1 MLHSLVSLS
10 FWGNVAVTLV
20 LTHVTVL
27 GVTIYLHRC
36 QAHRALDLNPVLA
49 HFFRLWLW
57 LSTSMGTRAWVA
69 VHRKHHTFVDTEE
82 DPHSP
87 VVLGLARVFFA
98 GVLLYRKERKV
109 PETLERFGRGTP
121 DDWLERNIYAE
132 RPFTGLFS
140 LLAIELLIFG
150 WPAFLMWGV
159 QMIWIPLW
167 AMGFINGIGHFWGYR
182 NFASP
187 DSSTNIFPWG
197 IIAGGEELHN
207 NHHAYGTSAKLSVK
221 WWEFDIGWLYIRLFE
236 LLGLA
241 TVHRSVPKIIRDPK
255 KNEVD
260 SETLGAVL
268 GNRFQVLDQ
277 YWRKVVRPVLREHK
291 QRACK
296 TQQGLLRRARLLL
309 TKDESMINH
318 EEKAQLNEI
327 LAQGPTLKT
336 IYDFRNEL
344 QQIWHRTTV
353 SQIEMLE
360 KLQKWC
366 QQAEASGIQTLQDFV
381 SVLKTYTLRQPAR
394 VRADFTV

>member
-10 FWGNVAVTLV
+10 FWGNVAVTLI

-87 VVLGLARVFFA
+87 VILGLAKVFFA

-121 DDWLERNIYAE
+121 NDWLERNIYAD

-150 WPAFLMWGV
+150 WPAFIMWGI

-167 AMGFINGIGHFWGYR
+167 AMGFINGIGHYWGYR

-197 IIAGGEELHN
+197 LIAGGEELHN

-221 WWEFDIGWLYIRLFE
+221 WWEFDVGWLYIRLFE
-236 LLGLA
+236 MLGLA
-241 TVHRSVPKIIRDPK
+241 KVHRSIPKILRDPK

-260 SETLGAVL
+260 SDTLGVLL

-277 YWRKVVRPVLREHK
+277 YWRKVVRPVLREQK
-291 QRACK
+291 QRATK
-296 TQQGLLRRARLLL
+296 PQLGILRRARTLL
-309 TKDESMINH
+309 TKDESMINQ
-318 EEKAQLNEI
+318 EEQAQLQEI
-327 LAQGPTLKT
+327 LSQGPALKT

-344 QQIWHRTTV
+344 QQVWHRTTV
-353 SQIEMLE
+353 SQMEMLE
-360 KLQKWC
+360 RLQKWC
-366 QQAEASGIQTLQDFV
+366 QQAEASGIQALQDFV
-381 SVLKTYTLRQPAR
+381 SLLKTYTLHEPVR
-394 VRADFTV
+394 VKADY

>member
-27 GVTIYLHRC
+27 GVTIYLHRS

-87 VVLGLARVFFA
+87 VILGLPRVFFA

-121 DDWLERNIYAE
+121 NDWLERNVYAE

-241 TVHRSVPKIIRDPK
+241 KVHRSMPKIIRDPK

-277 YWRKVVRPVLREHK
+277 YWRKVVRPVLREQK
-291 QRACK
+291 QRASK
-296 TQQGLLRRARLLL
+296 TQQGLLRRARMLL
-309 TKDESMINH
+309 TKDESMINQ
-318 EEKAQLNEI
+318 EEQAQLNEI

-344 QQIWHRTTV
+344 QQIWHRTTAN
-353 SQIEMLE
+353 QIEMLE
-360 KLQKWC
+360 RLQKWC

-381 SVLKTYTLRQPAR
+381 SLLKTYTMRQPAQ

>member
-27 GVTIYLHRC
+27 GVTIYLHRS

-87 VVLGLARVFFA
+87 VILGLPRVFFA

-121 DDWLERNIYAE
+121 NDWLERNVYAE

-150 WPAFLMWGV
+150 WPALLMWGV

-241 TVHRSVPKIIRDPK
+241 KVHRSMPKIIRDPK

-277 YWRKVVRPVLREHK
+277 YWRKVVRPVLREQK
-291 QRACK
+291 QRASK
-296 TQQGLLRRARLLL
+296 TQQGLLRRARMLL
-309 TKDESMINH
+309 TKDESMINQ
-318 EEKAQLNEI
+318 EEQAQLNEI

-344 QQIWHRTTV
+344 QQIWHRTTAN
-353 SQIEMLE
+353 QIEMLE
-360 KLQKWC
+360 RLQKWC

-381 SVLKTYTLRQPAR
+381 GLLKTYTMRQPAQ